1 MHHHVSLDSAS
12 TRLEKMFVH
21 STVQTRHSKRSNFPL
36 TFAPAAPRWIS
47 GPVTL
52 SWFAITFRYSSMSLL
67 TNPLNQCVIPASE
80 LLLQIDL
87 CLFEHFAQWFF
98 NRCLLH
104 SSTSL
109 TCSKQLTQVSP
120 SSPPVRSPSPTQ
132 SKKTHR
138 KYQDVSDQQFVF
150 VCLCVCGC
158 ESTLASNHICSAQ
171 L

>member
-1 MHHHVSLDSAS
+1 
-12 TRLEKMFVH
+12 
-21 STVQTRHSKRSNFPL
+21 
-36 TFAPAAPRWIS
+36 
-47 GPVTL
+47 
-52 SWFAITFRYSSMSLL
+52 MSLL

-132 SKKTHR
+132 SKKKQIVNIKTS
-138 KYQDVSDQQFVF
+138 VINNSCLF
-150 VCLCVCGC
+150 VCAYVAVSQLWHQITSALLSSNT
-158 ESTLASNHICSAQ
+158 STTTTSNIIAAAKKVVYPLPITQMSLSSVSLGNRRRRRGRHLGGRCTGISRRWSCNQ
-171 L
+171 